1 MRVKHVKFKV
11 NKPGEVLRFQSEV
24 LQKPDTTLELNWSL
38 GMGPCGR
45 WVESLVVDITL
56 AVVTIKQ
63 TSYVEDH
70 TALTMA
76 ATAHLIETEGQWL
89 QGPGPEFA
97 EKLQRNVKTQ
107 EIKTFIYKLE
117 DVRAVSKQLRWAGFK
132 DPHIYRESPFKIPF
146 KIHIYIYSL
155 S

>member
-1 MRVKHVKFKV
+1 MRVKHIKFKV
-11 NKPGEVLRFQSEV
+11 NKPGEVLTFKGSEPWR
-24 LQKPDTTLELNWSL
+24 KPDTLQELNWSL

-45 WVESLVVDITL
+45 WVESLEVDITL

-63 TSYVEDH
+63 TSYEEDH
-70 TALTMA
+70 STLVRS
-76 ATAHLIETEGQWL
+76 ATDHLIETKGAWL

-117 DVRAVSKQLRWAGFK
+117 DVRGRIEAIERG
-132 DPHIYRESPFKIPF
+132 PH
-146 KIHIYIYSL
+146 
-155 S
+155 